1 MVARVV
7 WSQLCGSLKEVVDNA
22 AQRWFWECLR
32 QAKLGDAQNQMLVG
46 APFPLSVKNK
56 THTVSPCQGVT
67 YEQLGAAVT
76 AAAAVQAGGAVPAAH
91 ATPLAPLGKV
101 GVPTGGPKLSLST
114 EQVKVRPSAPA
125 AAAAA
130 CL

>member
-56 THTVSPCQGVT
+56 THTVSPCQGV
-67 YEQLGAAVT
+67 
-76 AAAAVQAGGAVPAAH
+76 GGVESRNVS
-91 ATPLAPLGKV
+91 KC
-101 GVPTGGPKLSLST
+101 GVCDPV
-114 EQVKVRPSAPA
+114 EERW
-125 AAAAA
+125 
-130 CL
+130 